1 MTLQQI
7 EALEQGEE
15 GPFDEL
21 PRLVIR
27 YAEQL
32 TRTTHPEPEVAQA
45 LSQRLSPAQMVVLA
59 ATVALANFTNRFN
72 HGLDV
77 QLP

>member
-1 MTLQQI
+1 MTPEQI
-7 EALEQGEE
+7 DALEQGSEA
-15 GPFDEL
+15 PFDEL
-21 PRLVIR
+21 QRLVIR
-27 YAEQL
+27 YAEQV
-32 TRTTHPEPEVAQA
+32 TRTTHPDPEVARTLA
-45 LSQRLSPAQMVVLA
+45 QRLSPAQMVVLA